1 MEVWIGGCRL
11 SLIQGDITNQETEA
25 IVNAANTRLAGGGGV
40 DGAIHRAGGSVI
52 AEECRKIGG
61 CPVGKAVLTSGGN
74 LKAKYVIHAVGPI
87 YQGGK
92 NREAE
97 LLRSA
102 YLSSLALAKG
112 KGIASIS
119 FPSLSTGAYGYPVK

>member
-1 MEVWIGGCRL
+1 
-11 SLIQGDITNQETEA
+11 
-25 IVNAANTRLAGGGGV
+25 
-40 DGAIHRAGGSVI
+40 
-52 AEECRKIGG
+52 
-61 CPVGKAVLTSGGN
+61 
-74 LKAKYVIHAVGPI
+74 
-87 YQGGK
+87 

-119 FPSLSTGAYGYPVK
+119 FPSLSTGAYGYPVKEAAQIALQAVLDFMTENLNGPVRDIVFVLFALQDLRVYQETLQEVLRTRGIEP